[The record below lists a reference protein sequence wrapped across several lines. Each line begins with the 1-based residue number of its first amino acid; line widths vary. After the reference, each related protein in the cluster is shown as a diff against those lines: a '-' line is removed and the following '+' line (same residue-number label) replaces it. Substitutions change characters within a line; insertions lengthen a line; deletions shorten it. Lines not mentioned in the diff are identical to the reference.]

1 MKTQK
6 EYNQCQQP
14 ISCHNCSSNQICQ
27 AWVDFVKHHNDTKP
41 YAHFDLRVSLS
52 MPSIRKYVMDRT
64 KIVTHSF
71 YPFIHFEK
79 KNSRYGKKGPK
90 KPRELY
96 YCSHLDRCVYQR
108 YAFLLNYQYN
118 IWACENNIDD
128 VAIAYRD
135 SLGKNNIDFAKDAF
149 DAIRSFP
156 QCFILVGDFTNF
168 FDNLEHQYLKKMM
181 CEVLGVER
189 LPQDY
194 FSVFKNI
201 TRFSSWDWKDIVKAA
216 GENIA
221 ERGVRKKI
229 NSKETVLTKEQFQKN
244 KKDIKKNISGVG
256 VPQGS
261 PISAVLSNIYMIKF
275 DKDIKRYVTSKG
287 GIYMRYSDD
296 FIIVLPYE
304 RDAEIADFTSYIF
317 SYVESMKGL
326 IDLQKEK
333 TSCYTYKD
341 EVIYEGDQPSSIN
354 YLGFLFDGK
363 NIRIRPRAITKYY
376 YRMRRKA
383 NTIGRSNW
391 TSSKGRRISAKEL
404 YSIYSRN
411 DEKQTFIDYARKA
424 KGILKLNDQ
433 EANAL
438 IKHHNRYGYK
448 RRPEKIRRTL
458 MILQLRIM
466 SVLLAV
472 PVCQPLSSISS

>member
-391 TSSKGRRISAKEL
+391 TSSKGMRISAKEL

-411 DEKQTFIDYARKA
+411 DEKQTFSDYARKA

-438 IKHHNRYGYK
+438 IKHHK
-448 RRPEKIRRTL
+448 RKIA
-458 MILQLRIM
+458 MAIKEGQKK
-466 SVLLAV
+466 
-472 PVCQPLSSISS
+472 

>member
-333 TSCYTYKD
+333 TSCYTYKY

-363 NIRIRPRAITKYY
+363 SIRIRPRAITKYY

-438 IKHHNRYGYK
+438 IKHHK
-448 RRPEKIRRTL
+448 RKIA
-458 MILQLRIM
+458 MAIKEGQKK
-466 SVLLAV
+466 
-472 PVCQPLSSISS
+472 

>member
-1 MKTQK
+1 M
-6 EYNQCQQP
+6 
-14 ISCHNCSSNQICQ
+14 CQ

-108 YAFLLNYQYN
+108 YAFLLNYQYS

-135 SLGKNNIDFAKDAF
+135 NLGKNNIDFAKDAF

-229 NSKETVLTKEQFQKN
+229 NSKETLLTKEQFQKN

-256 VPQGS
+256 VPQGA

-275 DKDIKRYVTSKG
+275 DKDIKRYVICKG

-363 NIRIRPRAITKYY
+363 SIRIRPRAITKYY

-383 NTIGRSNW
+383 HTIGRSNW

-438 IKHHNRYGYK
+438 IKHHK
-448 RRPEKIRRTL
+448 RKIA
-458 MILQLRIM
+458 MAIKEGQKK
-466 SVLLAV
+466 
-472 PVCQPLSSISS
+472 

>member
-14 ISCHNCSSNQICQ
+14 TSCHNCSSNQICQ

-135 SLGKNNIDFAKDAF
+135 NLGKNNIDFAKDAF

-229 NSKETVLTKEQFQKN
+229 NSKETLLTKEQFQKN

-275 DKDIKRYVTSKG
+275 DKDIKRYVICKG

-363 NIRIRPRAITKYY
+363 SIRIRPRAITKYY

-383 NTIGRSNW
+383 HTIGRSNW
-391 TSSKGRRISAKEL
+391 ISSKGRRISAKEL

-438 IKHHNRYGYK
+438 IKHHK
-448 RRPEKIRRTL
+448 RKIA
-458 MILQLRIM
+458 MAIKEGQKK
-466 SVLLAV
+466 
-472 PVCQPLSSISS
+472 

>member
-14 ISCHNCSSNQICQ
+14 TSCHNCSSNQICQ

-108 YAFLLNYQYN
+108 YAFLLNCQYN
-118 IWACENNIDD
+118 IWACKNNIDD

-201 TRFSSWDWKDIVKAA
+201 TRFSSWDWKGIVKAA

-438 IKHHNRYGYK
+438 IKHHK
-448 RRPEKIRRTL
+448 RKIA
-458 MILQLRIM
+458 MAIKEGQKK
-466 SVLLAV
+466 
-472 PVCQPLSSISS
+472 

>member
-287 GIYMRYSDD
+287 GIYMCYSDD

-341 EVIYEGDQPSSIN
+341 KVIYEGDQPSSIN

-433 EANAL
+433 ESNAL
-438 IKHHNRYGYK
+438 IKHHK
-448 RRPEKIRRTL
+448 RKIA
-458 MILQLRIM
+458 MAIKEGQKK
-466 SVLLAV
+466 
-472 PVCQPLSSISS
+472 

>member
-135 SLGKNNIDFAKDAF
+135 NLGKNNIDFAKDAF

-261 PISAVLSNIYMIKF
+261 PVSAVLSNIYMIKF

-363 NIRIRPRAITKYY
+363 SIRIRPRAITKYY

-383 NTIGRSNW
+383 HTIGRSNW
-391 TSSKGRRISAKEL
+391 ISSKGRHISAKEL

-411 DEKQTFIDYARKA
+411 DEKQTFIDYAKKA

-438 IKHHNRYGYK
+438 IKHHK
-448 RRPEKIRRTL
+448 RKIA
-458 MILQLRIM
+458 MAIKEGQKK
-466 SVLLAV
+466 
-472 PVCQPLSSISS
+472 

>member
-181 CEVLGVER
+181 CKVLGVER

-261 PISAVLSNIYMIKF
+261 PISTVLSNIYMIKF

-296 FIIVLPYE
+296 FIIVLSYE

-433 EANAL
+433 EANVL
-438 IKHHNRYGYK
+438 IKHHK
-448 RRPEKIRRTL
+448 RKIA
-458 MILQLRIM
+458 MAIKEGQKK
-466 SVLLAV
+466 
-472 PVCQPLSSISS
+472 

>member
-6 EYNQCQQP
+6 EYNQCQQS
-14 ISCHNCSSNQICQ
+14 ISCHNCSSKQICQ

-52 MPSIRKYVMDRT
+52 MPSIRKYVMDRA
-64 KIVTHSF
+64 KVVTHSF

-135 SLGKNNIDFAKDAF
+135 NLGKNNIDFAKDAF

-383 NTIGRSNW
+383 HTIGRSNW

-411 DEKQTFIDYARKA
+411 DEKQTFIDYVRKA

-438 IKHHNRYGYK
+438 IKHHK
-448 RRPEKIRRTL
+448 RKIAMAL
-458 MILQLRIM
+458 KEGQKK
-466 SVLLAV
+466 
-472 PVCQPLSSISS
+472 

>member
-52 MPSIRKYVMDRT
+52 MPSIRKYVMDRA
-64 KIVTHSF
+64 KVVTHSF

-135 SLGKNNIDFAKDAF
+135 NLGKNNIDFAKDAF

-383 NTIGRSNW
+383 HTIGRSNW

-438 IKHHNRYGYK
+438 IKHHK
-448 RRPEKIRRTL
+448 RKIA
-458 MILQLRIM
+458 MAIKEGQKK
-466 SVLLAV
+466 
-472 PVCQPLSSISS
+472 

>member
-108 YAFLLNYQYN
+108 YAFIYNYQYN

-438 IKHHNRYGYK
+438 IKHHK
-448 RRPEKIRRTL
+448 RKIA
-458 MILQLRIM
+458 MAIKEGQKK
-466 SVLLAV
+466 
-472 PVCQPLSSISS
+472 

>member
-108 YAFLLNYQYN
+108 YAFLLNCQYN

-433 EANAL
+433 EANTL
-438 IKHHNRYGYK
+438 IKHHK
-448 RRPEKIRRTL
+448 RKIA
-458 MILQLRIM
+458 MAIKEGQKK
-466 SVLLAV
+466 
-472 PVCQPLSSISS
+472 

>member
-108 YAFLLNYQYN
+108 YAFLLNCQYN
-118 IWACENNIDD
+118 ILACENNIDD

-244 KKDIKKNISGVG
+244 KKDIKKNIFGVG

-383 NTIGRSNW
+383 HTIGRSNW

-438 IKHHNRYGYK
+438 IKHHK
-448 RRPEKIRRTL
+448 RKIA
-458 MILQLRIM
+458 MAIKE
-466 SVLLAV
+466 
-472 PVCQPLSSISS
+472 CQKK

>member
-1 MKTQK
+1 MFMYLPANLGMLSPVLAGMMHIRGNMKIQK
-6 EYNQCQQP
+6 KYNQCQQT
-14 ISCHNCSSNQICQ
+14 ISCYNCSSNHMCQ
-27 AWVDFVKHHNDTKP
+27 SWVEFVKYHSDIKS

-52 MPSIRKYVMDRT
+52 MPSIRKYVMDRD

-118 IWACENNIDD
+118 VWTSENNIND

-135 SLGKNNIDFAKDAF
+135 NLGKNNIDFAKDAF
-149 DAIRSFP
+149 DAIRSFS
-156 QCFILVGDFTNF
+156 QCFILVGDFTDF
-168 FDNLEHQYLKKMM
+168 FNNIEHQYLKKMI
-181 CEVLGVER
+181 CKVLDVEC
-189 LPQDY
+189 LPKDY

-216 GENIA
+216 DESITEKGI
-221 ERGVRKKI
+221 RKKI
-229 NSKETVLTKEQFQKN
+229 NDKAVILTKEQFQNN
-244 KKDIKKNISGVG
+244 KKDIKKNISGIG
-256 VPQGS
+256 IPQGS
-261 PISAVLSNIYMIKF
+261 PISAVLSNIYMIEF
-275 DKDIKRYVTSKG
+275 DEQVKQYVTDKG

-296 FIIVLPYE
+296 FIIILPYE
-304 RDAEIADFTSYIF
+304 NDAEIINYTSFIF

-333 TSCYTYKD
+333 TSCYIYKNG
-341 EVIYEGDQPSSIN
+341 EVYEGDHVSSIN

-363 NIRIRPRAITKYY
+363 NVKIRPRAITKYY

-383 NTIGRSNW
+383 HTIGRSNW
-391 TSSKGRRISAKEL
+391 ISSKGRRISAKEL
-404 YSIYSRN
+404 YSIYSCN

-424 KGILKLNDQ
+424 KGVLKLNDK
-433 EANAL
+433 EIDAL
-438 IKHHNRYGYK
+438 IKHHK
-448 RRPEKIRRTL
+448 QKIAKA
-458 MILQLRIM
+458 IKEGKKK
-466 SVLLAV
+466 
-472 PVCQPLSSISS
+472 

>member
-135 SLGKNNIDFAKDAF
+135 NLGKNNIDFAKDAF

-275 DKDIKRYVTSKG
+275 DKDIKHYVTCKG

-341 EVIYEGDQPSSIN
+341 EVIYEGDRPSSIN

-363 NIRIRPRAITKYY
+363 SIRIRPRAITKYY

-383 NTIGRSNW
+383 HTIGRSNW
-391 TSSKGRRISAKEL
+391 TSSKGRHISAKEL

-411 DEKQTFIDYARKA
+411 DEKQTFIDYAKKA

-433 EANAL
+433 EADAL
-438 IKHHNRYGYK
+438 IKHHK
-448 RRPEKIRRTL
+448 RKIA
-458 MILQLRIM
+458 M
-466 SVLLAV
+466 SIKEG
-472 PVCQPLSSISS
+472 QKK

>member
-14 ISCHNCSSNQICQ
+14 ISCHNCSSNQMCQ

-135 SLGKNNIDFAKDAF
+135 NLGKNNIDFAKDAF

-229 NSKETVLTKEQFQKN
+229 NSKETLLTKEQFQKN

-256 VPQGS
+256 VPQGA

-363 NIRIRPRAITKYY
+363 SIRIRPRAITKYY

-383 NTIGRSNW
+383 HTIGRSNW

-438 IKHHNRYGYK
+438 IKHHK
-448 RRPEKIRRTL
+448 RKIA
-458 MILQLRIM
+458 MAIKEGQKK
-466 SVLLAV
+466 
-472 PVCQPLSSISS
+472 

>member
-229 NSKETVLTKEQFQKN
+229 NSKETLLTKEQFQKN

-261 PISAVLSNIYMIKF
+261 PVSAVLSNIYMIKF

-438 IKHHNRYGYK
+438 IKHHK
-448 RRPEKIRRTL
+448 RKIA
-458 MILQLRIM
+458 MAIKEGQKK
-466 SVLLAV
+466 
-472 PVCQPLSSISS
+472 

>member
-14 ISCHNCSSNQICQ
+14 ISCHNCSSNQMCQ

-135 SLGKNNIDFAKDAF
+135 KLGKNNIDFAKDAF

-229 NSKETVLTKEQFQKN
+229 NSKETLLTKEQFQKN

-256 VPQGS
+256 VPQGA

-275 DKDIKRYVTSKG
+275 DKDIKRYVTCKG
-287 GIYMRYSDD
+287 GIYMRHSDD

-363 NIRIRPRAITKYY
+363 SIRIRPRAITKYY

-383 NTIGRSNW
+383 HTIGRSNW

-438 IKHHNRYGYK
+438 IKHHK
-448 RRPEKIRRTL
+448 RKIA
-458 MILQLRIM
+458 MAIKEGQKK
-466 SVLLAV
+466 
-472 PVCQPLSSISS
+472 

>member
-108 YAFLLNYQYN
+108 YAFLLNCQYN

-256 VPQGS
+256 VPQGA

-383 NTIGRSNW
+383 HTIGRSNW

-438 IKHHNRYGYK
+438 IKHHK
-448 RRPEKIRRTL
+448 RKIA
-458 MILQLRIM
+458 MAIKEGQKK
-466 SVLLAV
+466 
-472 PVCQPLSSISS
+472 

>member
-135 SLGKNNIDFAKDAF
+135 NLGKNNIDFAKDAF

-341 EVIYEGDQPSSIN
+341 EAIYEGDQPSSIN

-438 IKHHNRYGYK
+438 IKHHK
-448 RRPEKIRRTL
+448 RKIA
-458 MILQLRIM
+458 MAIKE
-466 SVLLAV
+466 
-472 PVCQPLSSISS
+472 CQKK

>member
-52 MPSIRKYVMDRT
+52 MPSIRKYVMDRA

-108 YAFLLNYQYN
+108 YAFLLNCQYN
-118 IWACENNIDD
+118 IWACKNNIDD

-244 KKDIKKNISGVG
+244 KKDIKKNVSGVG

-261 PISAVLSNIYMIKF
+261 PISAVLSNIYMIEF
-275 DKDIKRYVTSKG
+275 DKYIKRYVASKS

-404 YSIYSRN
+404 YSIYSSN

-438 IKHHNRYGYK
+438 IKHHK
-448 RRPEKIRRTL
+448 RKIA
-458 MILQLRIM
+458 MAIKEGQKK
-466 SVLLAV
+466 
-472 PVCQPLSSISS
+472 

>member
-108 YAFLLNYQYN
+108 YAFLLNCQYN

-135 SLGKNNIDFAKDAF
+135 NLGKNNIDFAKDAF

-229 NSKETVLTKEQFQKN
+229 NSKETLLTKEQFQKN
-244 KKDIKKNISGVG
+244 KKDIKKNIFGVG
-256 VPQGS
+256 VPQGA

-363 NIRIRPRAITKYY
+363 SIRIRPRAITKYY

-383 NTIGRSNW
+383 HTIGRSNW

-438 IKHHNRYGYK
+438 IKHHK
-448 RRPEKIRRTL
+448 RKIA
-458 MILQLRIM
+458 MAIKEGQKK
-466 SVLLAV
+466 
-472 PVCQPLSSISS
+472 

>member
-14 ISCHNCSSNQICQ
+14 TSCHNCSSNQICQ

-156 QCFILVGDFTNF
+156 QCFIFVGDFTNF

-275 DKDIKRYVTSKG
+275 DKDIKRYVICKG

-363 NIRIRPRAITKYY
+363 SIRIRPRAITKYY
-376 YRMRRKA
+376 YRMCRKA
-383 NTIGRSNW
+383 HAIGRSNW
-391 TSSKGRRISAKEL
+391 ISSKGRRISAKEL

-438 IKHHNRYGYK
+438 IKHHK
-448 RRPEKIRRTL
+448 RKIA
-458 MILQLRIM
+458 MAIKEGQKK
-466 SVLLAV
+466 
-472 PVCQPLSSISS
+472 

>member
-156 QCFILVGDFTNF
+156 QCFIFVGYFTNF

-201 TRFSSWDWKDIVKAA
+201 TRFSSWDWKGIVKAA

-438 IKHHNRYGYK
+438 IKHHK
-448 RRPEKIRRTL
+448 RKIA
-458 MILQLRIM
+458 MAIKEGQKK
-466 SVLLAV
+466 
-472 PVCQPLSSISS
+472 

>member
-135 SLGKNNIDFAKDAF
+135 NLGKNNIDFAKDAF

-363 NIRIRPRAITKYY
+363 SIRIRPRAITKYY

-383 NTIGRSNW
+383 HTIGRSNW
-391 TSSKGRRISAKEL
+391 ISSKGRHISAKEL

-411 DEKQTFIDYARKA
+411 DEKQTFIDYAKKA

-433 EANAL
+433 EADAL
-438 IKHHNRYGYK
+438 IKHHK
-448 RRPEKIRRTL
+448 RKIA
-458 MILQLRIM
+458 MAIKEGQKK
-466 SVLLAV
+466 
-472 PVCQPLSSISS
+472 

>member
-14 ISCHNCSSNQICQ
+14 TSCHNCSSNQICQ

-108 YAFLLNYQYN
+108 YAFLLNYQYS

-135 SLGKNNIDFAKDAF
+135 NLGKNNIDFAKDAF

-156 QCFILVGDFTNF
+156 QCFIFVGDFTNF

-275 DKDIKRYVTSKG
+275 DKDIKRYVICKG

-363 NIRIRPRAITKYY
+363 SIRIRPRAITKYY
-376 YRMRRKA
+376 YRMCRKA
-383 NTIGRSNW
+383 HAIGRSNW
-391 TSSKGRRISAKEL
+391 ISSKGRRISAKEL

-438 IKHHNRYGYK
+438 IKHHK
-448 RRPEKIRRTL
+448 RKIA
-458 MILQLRIM
+458 MAIKEGQKK
-466 SVLLAV
+466 
-472 PVCQPLSSISS
+472 

>member
-108 YAFLLNYQYN
+108 YAFLLNCQYN
-118 IWACENNIDD
+118 SWACENNIDD

-438 IKHHNRYGYK
+438 IKHHK
-448 RRPEKIRRTL
+448 RKIA
-458 MILQLRIM
+458 MAIKEGQKK
-466 SVLLAV
+466 
-472 PVCQPLSSISS
+472 

>member
-6 EYNQCQQP
+6 EYNQCQQS
-14 ISCHNCSSNQICQ
+14 ISCHNCSSKQICQ

-52 MPSIRKYVMDRT
+52 MPSIRKYVMDRA
-64 KIVTHSF
+64 KVVTHSF

-135 SLGKNNIDFAKDAF
+135 NLGKNNIDFAKDAF

-383 NTIGRSNW
+383 HTIGLSNW

-438 IKHHNRYGYK
+438 IKHHK
-448 RRPEKIRRTL
+448 RKIA
-458 MILQLRIM
+458 MAIKEGQKK
-466 SVLLAV
+466 
-472 PVCQPLSSISS
+472 

>member
-135 SLGKNNIDFAKDAF
+135 KLGKNNIDFAKDAF

-229 NSKETVLTKEQFQKN
+229 NSKETLLTKEQFQKN

-256 VPQGS
+256 VPQGA

-363 NIRIRPRAITKYY
+363 SIRIRPRAITKYY

-383 NTIGRSNW
+383 HTIGRSNW

-438 IKHHNRYGYK
+438 IKHHK
-448 RRPEKIRRTL
+448 RKIA
-458 MILQLRIM
+458 MAIKEGQKK
-466 SVLLAV
+466 
-472 PVCQPLSSISS
+472 

>member
-135 SLGKNNIDFAKDAF
+135 NLGKNNIDFAKDAF

-156 QCFILVGDFTNF
+156 QCFIFVGDFTNF

-363 NIRIRPRAITKYY
+363 SIRIRPRAITKYY

-391 TSSKGRRISAKEL
+391 TSSIGRRISAKEL

-438 IKHHNRYGYK
+438 IKHHK
-448 RRPEKIRRTL
+448 RKIA
-458 MILQLRIM
+458 MAIKEGQKK
-466 SVLLAV
+466 
-472 PVCQPLSSISS
+472 

>member
-6 EYNQCQQP
+6 EYNQCQQS
-14 ISCHNCSSNQICQ
+14 ISCHNCSSKQICQ

-52 MPSIRKYVMDRT
+52 MPSIRKYVMDRA
-64 KIVTHSF
+64 KVVTHSF

-135 SLGKNNIDFAKDAF
+135 NLGKNNIDFAKDAF

-383 NTIGRSNW
+383 HTIGRSNW
-391 TSSKGRRISAKEL
+391 ASSKGRRISAKEL

-438 IKHHNRYGYK
+438 IKHHK
-448 RRPEKIRRTL
+448 RKIAMAIKEGQKKSRPP
-458 MILQLRIM
+458 
-466 SVLLAV
+466 A
-472 PVCQPLSSISS
+472 

>member
-52 MPSIRKYVMDRT
+52 MPSIRKYVMDRS

-79 KNSRYGKKGPK
+79 KNSRYGNKGPK

-118 IWACENNIDD
+118 IWACENNVDD

-135 SLGKNNIDFAKDAF
+135 NLGKNNIDFAKDAF
-149 DAIRSFP
+149 DTIRSFP

-194 FSVFKNI
+194 FSIFKNI

-216 GENIA
+216 GENIE
-221 ERGVRKKI
+221 ERGIRKKI
-229 NSKETVLTKEQFQKN
+229 NSKDTVLNKEQFQKS
-244 KKDIKKNISGVG
+244 KKDIKKNVSGVG

-261 PISAVLSNIYMIKF
+261 PISAVLSNIYMIEF
-275 DKDIKRYVTSKG
+275 DKDIKRYVASKG

-304 RDAEIADFTSYIF
+304 RDTEIADFTSYIF

-326 IDLQKEK
+326 VDLQKEK
-333 TSCYTYKD
+333 TSCYTYKN
-341 EVIYEGDQPSSIN
+341 EVVYEDDRPSSIN

-363 NIRIRPRAITKYY
+363 SIRIRPRAITKYY

-383 NTIGRSNW
+383 HTIGRSNW
-391 TSSKGRRISAKEL
+391 TSSKGRHISAKEL

-411 DEKQTFIDYARKA
+411 DEKQTFIDYAKKA

-433 EANAL
+433 EADAL
-438 IKHHNRYGYK
+438 IKHHK
-448 RRPEKIRRTL
+448 RKIA
-458 MILQLRIM
+458 MAIKEGQKK
-466 SVLLAV
+466 
-472 PVCQPLSSISS
+472 

>member
-6 EYNQCQQP
+6 EYNQCQQS

-27 AWVDFVKHHNDTKP
+27 AWVDFVKHHNDIKP

-135 SLGKNNIDFAKDAF
+135 NLGKNNIDFAKDAF

-201 TRFSSWDWKDIVKAA
+201 TRFSNWDWKDIVKAA

-383 NTIGRSNW
+383 NTIGLSNW

-438 IKHHNRYGYK
+438 IKHHK
-448 RRPEKIRRTL
+448 RKIA
-458 MILQLRIM
+458 MAIKEGQKK
-466 SVLLAV
+466 
-472 PVCQPLSSISS
+472 

>member
-41 YAHFDLRVSLS
+41 YAHFGLRVSLS

-135 SLGKNNIDFAKDAF
+135 NLGKNNIDFAKDAF

-438 IKHHNRYGYK
+438 IKHHK
-448 RRPEKIRRTL
+448 RKIA
-458 MILQLRIM
+458 MAIKEGQKK
-466 SVLLAV
+466 
-472 PVCQPLSSISS
+472 

>member
-27 AWVDFVKHHNDTKP
+27 AWVNFVKHHNDTKP

-108 YAFLLNYQYN
+108 YAFLLNYQYS

-438 IKHHNRYGYK
+438 IKHHK
-448 RRPEKIRRTL
+448 RKIA
-458 MILQLRIM
+458 MAIKEGQKK
-466 SVLLAV
+466 
-472 PVCQPLSSISS
+472 

>member
-181 CEVLGVER
+181 CEVLSVER

-221 ERGVRKKI
+221 ERGIRKKI
-229 NSKETVLTKEQFQKN
+229 NSKDTVLNKEQFQES
-244 KKDIKKNISGVG
+244 KKDIKKNVSGVG

-261 PISAVLSNIYMIKF
+261 PISAVLSNIYMIEF
-275 DKDIKRYVTSKG
+275 DKDIKRYVASKG

-326 IDLQKEK
+326 VDLQKEK

-391 TSSKGRRISAKEL
+391 TSSKGRHISAKEL

-411 DEKQTFIDYARKA
+411 DEKQTFIDYAKKA
-424 KGILKLNDQ
+424 KRILKLNDQ
-433 EANAL
+433 EADAL
-438 IKHHNRYGYK
+438 IKHHK
-448 RRPEKIRRTL
+448 RKIA
-458 MILQLRIM
+458 MAIKEGQKK
-466 SVLLAV
+466 
-472 PVCQPLSSISS
+472 

>member
-27 AWVDFVKHHNDTKP
+27 AWVNFVKHHNDTKP

-108 YAFLLNYQYN
+108 YAFLLNYQYS

-135 SLGKNNIDFAKDAF
+135 NLGKNNIDFAKDAF

-275 DKDIKRYVTSKG
+275 DKDIKRYVICKG

-438 IKHHNRYGYK
+438 IKHHK
-448 RRPEKIRRTL
+448 RKIA
-458 MILQLRIM
+458 MAIKEGQKK
-466 SVLLAV
+466 
-472 PVCQPLSSISS
+472 

>member
-135 SLGKNNIDFAKDAF
+135 KLGKNNIDFAKDAF

-229 NSKETVLTKEQFQKN
+229 NSKETLLTKEQFQKN

-256 VPQGS
+256 VPQGA

-275 DKDIKRYVTSKG
+275 DKDIKRYVICKG

-363 NIRIRPRAITKYY
+363 SIRIRPRAITKYY

-383 NTIGRSNW
+383 HTIGRSNW

-438 IKHHNRYGYK
+438 IKHHK
-448 RRPEKIRRTL
+448 RKIA
-458 MILQLRIM
+458 MAIKEGQKK
-466 SVLLAV
+466 
-472 PVCQPLSSISS
+472 

>member
-27 AWVDFVKHHNDTKP
+27 AWVNFVKHHNDTKP

-135 SLGKNNIDFAKDAF
+135 NLGKNNIDFAKDAF

-383 NTIGRSNW
+383 HTIGRSNW

-438 IKHHNRYGYK
+438 IKHHK
-448 RRPEKIRRTL
+448 RKIA
-458 MILQLRIM
+458 MAIKE
-466 SVLLAV
+466 
-472 PVCQPLSSISS
+472 CQKK